1 MYISI
6 AIYSLL
12 FYSSRVRSNNSHPL
26 LHPPPGGGL
35 PLRGFEGGMHP
46 KFQKQPPRN
55 PPPGGGCWRQNPE
68 AMGLPPPR

>member
-26 LHPPPGGGL
+26 LHPGGFAPAGLRGMHAPFGGGSPPGGGAS
-35 PLRGFEGGMHP
+35 PIGGR
-46 KFQKQPPRN
+46 FPRPVPG
-55 PPPGGGCWRQNPE
+55 PPPKGE
-68 AMGLPPPR
+68 LV